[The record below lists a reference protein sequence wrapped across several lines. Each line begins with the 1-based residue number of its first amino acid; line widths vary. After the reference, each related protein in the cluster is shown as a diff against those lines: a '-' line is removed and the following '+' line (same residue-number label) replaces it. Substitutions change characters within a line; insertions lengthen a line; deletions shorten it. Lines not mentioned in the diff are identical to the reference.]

1 MIQTVDDIQINF
13 NSDNLWFVNLTL
25 SLVMFGVALD
35 IKISDFTNLLKSPKP
50 VIVGIISQFLL
61 IPLVTFLM
69 IIVINPSPSIALG
82 MIMVAAC
89 PGGNISNFM
98 TKLAGGNTALSISL
112 TAFASLA
119 ALIMTPLNFAI
130 WGSFYEPT
138 SIILR
143 SVEVAPMEIARFVLL
158 ILGIPLILGMV
169 INNYHP
175 NMASK
180 MSRFL
185 KPISILIFLSF
196 IGGAFYNNLDIF
208 MTHIHYVFILVIAHN
223 SLLLLV
229 GFFFAKLN
237 KLNYLDQKTLSIE
250 TGIQKHTM
258 PIVKNWIFR
267 ISNSKTK
274 RLGEWYFWVVPS
286 LIIQGGAIRYV
297 CFCKRNIPIQNSI
310 LLMQVCLPWDLL
322 LAHSGS
328 KRMF

>member
-1 MIQTVDDIQINF
+1 MIQTVDDIHINF
-13 NSDNLWFVNLTL
+13 NAENLWFVNLTL

-69 IIVINPSPSIALG
+69 IIFINPSPSIALG
-82 MIMVAAC
+82 MMMVAAC

-119 ALIMTPLNFAI
+119 ALIMTPLNFAV

-138 SIILR
+138 ASILKT
-143 SVEVAPMEIARFVLL
+143 VEVSPMEIARFVLL
-158 ILGIPLILGMV
+158 ILGIPLVLGMV

-175 NMASK
+175 NMAGK
-180 MSRFL
+180 ASRFL
-185 KPISILIFLSF
+185 KPVSILIFLSF

-208 MTHIHYVFILVIAHN
+208 MEHIHYVFVIVIAHN
-223 SLLLLV
+223 SVLLLV

-237 KLNYLDQKTLSIE
+237 KLTYLDQKTLSIE
-250 TGIQKHTM
+250 TGIQ
-258 PIVKNWIFR
+258 
-267 ISNSKTK
+267 NSG
-274 RLGEWYFWVVPS
+274 LG
-286 LIIQGGAIRYV
+286 
-297 CFCKRNIPIQNSI
+297 
-310 LLMQVCLPWDLL
+310 LL
-322 LAHSGS
+322 LVFSFFDGLGGMALLVAFWAIWDILSGLLIAFFWS
-328 KRMF
+328 DNKKKKMA